1 MKYEEFSGKDLEN
14 VKKEALESL
23 NIEEKDCIIKTEEV
37 KGGLFKAASYK
48 VKVYKLSD
56 IAEEIKS
63 FLKET
68 LINMGIEPTFEM
80 KIREQQISIKMFSD
94 KNGILIGKDGRTL
107 KALQTIIRQHIYR
120 EINAY
125 PYILLDVENYK
136 EKQQKHLEFL
146 AKKLAKEVL
155 RTKQPIIMDNM
166 NSYERRVVHN
176 ILTKFDKIDSSSEG
190 VEPNRHIVIK
200 LKED

>member
-1 MKYEEFSGKDLEN
+1 MKYEEFSGKDLES
-14 VKKEALESL
+14 VKKEALEKL
-23 NIEEKDCIIKTEEV
+23 NIEEKDCIISTEEV
-37 KGGLFKAASYK
+37 KGGLFKGTTYK
-48 VKVYKLSD
+48 VKVYKLND

-68 LINMGIEPTFEM
+68 LTNMNIEPTFEM

-155 RTKQPIIMDNM
+155 RTKNPVIMDNM

-190 VEPNRHIVIK
+190 EEPNRHIVIK
-200 LKED
+200 IKED

>member
-1 MKYEEFSGKDLEN
+1 MKYEEFSGKDLET
-14 VKKEALESL
+14 VKKDALEKL
-23 NIEEKDCIIKTEEV
+23 NIEEKDCIIASEEI
-37 KGGLFKAASYK
+37 KGGLFKGTTYK
-48 VKVYKLSD
+48 VKIYQLSD

-63 FLKET
+63 FLKEVLT
-68 LINMGIEPTFEM
+68 NMDIETTFEL
-80 KIREQQISIKMFSD
+80 KIRDQQISIKMFSD

-107 KALQTIIRQHIYR
+107 KSLQTLIRQHIYR
-120 EINAY
+120 EIKTY

-136 EKQQKHLEFL
+136 EKQQRHLEFL

-176 ILTKFDKIDSSSEG
+176 VLTKFDKIDSSSEG

-200 LKED
+200 IKED